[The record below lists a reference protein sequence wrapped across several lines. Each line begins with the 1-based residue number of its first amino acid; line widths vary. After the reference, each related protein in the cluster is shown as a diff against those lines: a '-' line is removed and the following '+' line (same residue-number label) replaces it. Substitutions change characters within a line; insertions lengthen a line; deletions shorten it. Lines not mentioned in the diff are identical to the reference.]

1 MPFSLFV
8 LALYIFLKESTTLG
22 WFNIDPKFTAYVG
35 ILFVLVVVFD
45 AAFWARSTHPAWFSR
60 RRATTNPDA

>member
-8 LALYIFLKESTTLG
+8 LALYVFLQSVPVMG
-22 WFNIDPKFTAYVG
+22 WFTVDPKFTAVVG

-45 AAFWARSTHPAWFSR
+45 AAFWARSTHPTWFNR
-60 RRATTNPDA
+60 RNPNA

>member
-8 LALYIFLKESTTLG
+8 LALYVFLQSAPVMG
-22 WFNIDPKFTAYVG
+22 WFSVDPKFTAVVG

-45 AAFWARSTHPAWFSR
+45 AAFWARSNHPTWFSR
-60 RRATTNPDA
+60 SRPNPNQQ